1 MMNSLKPYF
10 TMMVPSGSIGLI
22 ILFFFKLYQVIEINF
37 LLLQIRCCIWACLS
51 FWVYQRYVE
60 SSLECSLFCIHH
72 DDLSLTCVRW
82 SLNTLSLSSPVTEWS
97 SSRDHSEEVPW
108 TLHWNSDTRSACS
121 ALTRDL
127 STCHEWVSPSHSDT
141 GDTQVLTW

>member
-1 MMNSLKPYF
+1 MNSLKPYF

-108 TLHWNSDTRSACS
+108 TLHWKVSRVICGPS
-121 ALTRDL
+121 L
-127 STCHEWVSPSHSDT
+127 SILIVHWWWVSHRSQWYRRHY
-141 GDTQVLTW
+141 VLT